1 MITPIFDPIMNN
13 INATQ
18 PLTEPKY
25 LWFLVLSYCT
35 VLLLANW
42 FDVRLVQLFSID
54 TDAGTLIFPLSFLL
68 SDLITEV
75 YGYQQARRAIWC
87 GLLFNMLFILYGQV
101 VIHLP
106 SPQNALLDNRAFDA
120 MMALNTRII
129 LASIISYLCAE
140 PLNALTMAKL
150 KMYFSGRKLALRFVA
165 STCIASAAD
174 TTLFVTLAFYGLLS
188 QTTLLQLMLTMWCL
202 KVFIEVMLLP
212 LSLYLT
218 QVLKQ
223 YEQRDIY
230 DQMTD
235 FSLFS
240 LSVNYSQQDNRF

>member
-1 MITPIFDPIMNN
+1 MSLNDYFMSNDSPNQRL
-13 INATQ
+13 A
-18 PLTEPKY
+18 EPRY
-25 LWFLVLSYCT
+25 LWFLVLSYCA

-42 FDVRLVQLFSID
+42 FDVRLVQIFSVD
-54 TDAGTLIFPLSFLL
+54 TDAGTIIFPLSFLL

-87 GLLFNMLFILYGQV
+87 GLLFNMIFILYGQI

-106 SPQNALLDNRAFDA
+106 SPQNALLDNQAFDA
-120 MMALNTRII
+120 MIALNTRII
-129 LASIISYLCAE
+129 MASIISYLCAE

-150 KMYFSGRKLALRFVA
+150 KLRFAGRKLALRFVA

-174 TTLFVTLAFYGLLS
+174 TLLFGTLAFYGLMSNHALM
-188 QTTLLQLMLTMWCL
+188 QLIVTMWCL
-202 KVFIEVMLLP
+202 KVIIEVLLLP
-212 LSLYLT
+212 VSLTLT

-223 YEQRDIY
+223 REQRDIY

-240 LSVNYSQQDNRF
+240 LAVNYSKQDNHF